1 MINYYVTSFMRPAI
15 YQVVI
20 VLTLFCACTTY
31 EEEIIPGNVAPP
43 DPTVNSTIYE
53 DYVNKSYILAMGREP
68 SGTELTNDLNLLR
81 TGKLSG
87 ASREI
92 FATGIFADV
101 DYRQHAYDE
110 TRYELLRSNDSAE
123 MVLLIATYDFLLADS
138 VNIQFW
144 PQLIYEKDRML
155 LALEAKSLFLSGSI
169 NIKEVHKRLVNN
181 NLYDQLN
188 MGSQNFVLAVFQQL
202 INREPTQSELQAG
215 VAMVDGNNSVL
226 FLQIG
231 SSKAELLDILLNSLN
246 YYEGQVIQLY
256 EKYLLR
262 TPSSYEMSVG
272 TQNYYQ
278 TQDYV
283 KIQKDLIKT
292 NEFVGLK

>member
-1 MINYYVTSFMRPAI
+1 MINSYVTYSIRPAI
-15 YQVVI
+15 YRLFM
-20 VLTLFCACTTY
+20 VLTLFSACTTY

-53 DYVNKSYILAMGREP
+53 DYINKSYILAMGREP
-68 SGTELTNDLNLLR
+68 SGSELANDLSLLR
-81 TGKLSG
+81 SGSLSG
-87 ASREI
+87 ASREV
-92 FATGIFADV
+92 FATGIFADA

-110 TRYELLRSNDSAE
+110 TRYELLRSNDSSE
-123 MVLLIATYDFLLADS
+123 MAQLIATFDFLLADS

-144 PQLIYEKDRML
+144 PQLIFEKNRML
-155 LALEAKSLFLSGSI
+155 LTMEAKNLFLNGSI
-169 NIKEVHKRLVNN
+169 NIKEVHKRLLNN

-188 MGSQNFVLAVFQQL
+188 MGSQNFVLGVFQQL

-226 FLQIG
+226 FLQTG
-231 SSKAELLDILLNSLN
+231 SSKEEFLDIVLNSLN

-262 TPSSYEMSVG
+262 TPNSYEMSTG
-272 TQNYYQ
+272 TQSYYL